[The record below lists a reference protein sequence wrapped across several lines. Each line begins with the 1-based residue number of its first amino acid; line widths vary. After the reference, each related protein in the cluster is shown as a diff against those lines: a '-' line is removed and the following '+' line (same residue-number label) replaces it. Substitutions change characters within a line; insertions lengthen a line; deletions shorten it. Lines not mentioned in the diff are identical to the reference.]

1 MSKARNI
8 IVDLGTA
15 YVSIY
20 EGGSVILRQPNIGL
34 FDTSKGRLSI
44 IACGYDVMRD
54 YGDDPALERIS
65 PVVDGVLLNREAEIL
80 ILRKLFKDLKSR
92 SVLDPTRVYVTI
104 SSGLTT
110 IEKDEIEKLFT
121 KIGYKDVELV
131 VSVLGLLDE
140 VGYEPSLVAI
150 MGAGSLEAGVISREG
165 IISACS
171 LNIGGN
177 TVNAKL
183 IDTVFEL
190 HNIKISNTTAE
201 KLKLQIG
208 SLTEKDLSTAEI
220 SGRDIIDSR
229 IKNLQ
234 LSAETLRP
242 SIMQCYKAMAD
253 TIMSLLTTIPHRMLD
268 VVKKRGLYL
277 AGGGALMR
285 GVADF
290 MEKQTGL
297 VVKVLDVPQLSVIRG
312 LGKVLEKSIFEI

>member
-1 MSKARNI
+1 MAKARNI

-34 FDTSKGRLSI
+34 FDTSKNKLSI
-44 IACGYDVMRD
+44 VACGYDVMHD

-80 ILRKLFKDLKSR
+80 ILRKLFKDLKTR
-92 SVLDPTRVYVTI
+92 SILDPTRIYVTV

-110 IEKDEIEKLFT
+110 IEKDEIEKLFS
-121 KIGYKDVELV
+121 KIGYRDVELV
-131 VSVLGLLDE
+131 VSVLSLLDE
-140 VGYEPSLVAI
+140 VSYEPSLVAI
-150 MGAGSLEAGVISREG
+150 MGAGSLEAGVISKEG

-183 IDTVFEL
+183 IDKVFEL

-208 SLTEKDLSTAEI
+208 SLTERDYSIAEV
-220 SGRDIIDSR
+220 SGRDIIDGR

-242 SIMQCYKAMAD
+242 TIVQCYKAMSD
-253 TIMSLLTTIPHRMLD
+253 TILSLLTTIPSRLLPI
-268 VVKKRGLYL
+268 VQQRGLYL

-290 MEKQTGL
+290 MQQETGL
-297 VVKVLDVPQLSVIRG
+297 KVKVLEVPQLSVIRG
-312 LGKVLEKSIFEI
+312 LGKVLDKSIYEI